1 MTDAV
6 VAPGARLDGRS
17 ERSRR
22 TRTALVDAM
31 LALQEEGDVAPS
43 AQRVADRAGISP
55 RTMYLHFAD
64 MEALFVEAG
73 DRFLLKLAAIGQP
86 VPSLDAPFA
95 ERVELF
101 CERRAR
107 VLETLLPVFRASRLR
122 QPFSKALQANRD
134 RYVLSSDK
142 EVDAVFAPELAA
154 RPPRERSHLRSAL
167 YVATCAA
174 GWDVL
179 RDDRGLDERSA
190 SQVMRRTVLG
200 LLS

>member
-1 MTDAV
+1 VTDAV
-6 VAPGARLDGRS
+6 TVPSPRIDGRA

-22 TRTALVDAM
+22 TRTAVVDAM

-43 AQRVADRAGISP
+43 AQRVADWAGISA

-73 DRFLLKLAAIGQP
+73 DRFLIKLTAIGRP
-86 VPSLDAPFA
+86 VPLDAPLA
-95 ERVELF
+95 ERIELF
-101 CERRAR
+101 CSRRAK

-122 QPFSKALQANRD
+122 QPFSQALQANRD
-134 RYVLSSDK
+134 RYVLASDR
-142 EVDAVFAPELAA
+142 EVEAVFAAELAA
-154 RPPRERSHLRSAL
+154 CPPRERSHLRSAL
-167 YVATCAA
+167 YLATCAA

-179 RDDRGLDERSA
+179 RDDRGLDERA
-190 SQVMRRTVLG
+190 AGQVMRRMVVG